1 MHMPRRRTARIPL
14 FPLIPVVP
22 LALMIGSL
30 ATAVRALVR
39 VRRLEHRL
47 AA

>member
-14 FPLIPVVP
+14 FPLIPIVP

>member
-1 MHMPRRRTARIPL
+1 MRMTMKRTARIPL
-14 FPLIPVVP
+14 FPFIPIVP